1 MPITTAPIDV
11 PLTIVMMSVL
21 KDHEV
26 DIRAAMVLIYSGFIL
41 DCGVFD
47 VGIAHEP
54 FFIVLYLSF

>member
-1 MPITTAPIDV
+1 MAIITATIDV

-26 DIRAAMVLIYSGFIL
+26 DIRATMVLIYSGFVL